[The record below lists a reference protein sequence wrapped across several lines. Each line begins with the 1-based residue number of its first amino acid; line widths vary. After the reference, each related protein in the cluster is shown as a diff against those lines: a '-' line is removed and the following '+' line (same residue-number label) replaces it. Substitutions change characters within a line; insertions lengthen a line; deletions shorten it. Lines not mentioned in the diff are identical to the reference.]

1 MRLYFDT
8 SVFSAYVDERSPERM
23 ATTRSF
29 WATID
34 NHELYCSTLTLDEI
48 RRATEEKVVQRH
60 ELATR
65 FHVIAI
71 EPSMQDLAQAY
82 VAHGVVSPRYIA
94 DALHI
99 AAAVLSDADVIIRWN
114 FEHLV
119 KRGTGLLV
127 NYVNSTR
134 GLRAIEILAP
144 PEL

>member
-23 ATTRSF
+23 ASTRSF
-29 WATID
+29 WATLV

-48 RRATEEKVVQRH
+48 ARATDEKVVQMQ
-60 ELATR
+60 ELANR
-65 FHVIAI
+65 FRIIAI
-71 EPSMQDLAQAY
+71 EPSMRDLAQAY
-82 VAHGVVSPRYIA
+82 VDHGVVSPRYIA

-99 AAAVLSDADVIIRWN
+99 AIAVLSDVDIIISWN

-119 KRGTGLLV
+119 KRGTRLLV

-134 GLRAIEILAP
+134 GLRK
-144 PEL
+144 